1 MYVGALGNWKLCY
14 VTDFCVNVHTKK
26 RKESI
31 CSHEREVQK
40 LYFVSIS
47 QNYCESVLLI
57 IALDFMQAAGCWRMF
72 GEGIPA
78 LSILIQWY
86 GHVPW

>member
-1 MYVGALGNWKLCY
+1 MKLKLTPTTDLKRLIMYVGALGNWKLCY

-57 IALDFMQAAGCWRMF
+57 IALDFMQAAGC
-72 GEGIPA
+72 
-78 LSILIQWY
+78 
-86 GHVPW
+86 